1 MWEAII
7 GAAVALIGSLVAS
20 GKDAEAQRVREQ
32 MANEFGNNILPQ
44 LDKAVAQQA
53 GKSAFETN
61 AEDSTGRRAELD
73 TLAQLDDAYRT
84 GGSTDADLAAYDAA
98 RRKVS
103 KAANSKAANAAMV
116 ATQRGQN
123 NTGLGQVLAAQGSQD
138 ELESL
143 ASLDADLANA
153 ARGRAQQALLAKG
166 QMAGQVRGDDWRALS
181 TKLSA
186 ADVANRFN
194 ATQRQQAELINQ
206 NLPQQQY
213 NNRLALLQARNA
225 ARLGVAQGLERQGND
240 ARQTAGG
247 LGQGA
252 ISFGSSWKDDE
263 DNPHGDSGGSH

>member
-1 MWEAII
+1 MEALIGAII
-7 GAAVALIGSLVAS
+7 GLIGNLIGA
-20 GKDAEAQRVREQ
+20 GKDAEAQRIRE
-32 MANEFGNNILPQ
+32 MAAQEFGNDILPHI
-44 LDKAVAQQA
+44 DKAIAQQV
-53 GKSAFETN
+53 GKSAFETT

-84 GGSTDADLAAYDAA
+84 GGSTNADLAAYDAA

-103 KAANSKAANAAMV
+103 KAANSKSANASMV
-116 ATQRGQN
+116 ATARGQN
-123 NTGLGQVLAAQGSQD
+123 NTALGQVLAAQGSQD
-138 ELESL
+138 ELEAL
-143 ASLDADLANA
+143 ASLDGDLANG
-153 ARGRAQQALLAKG
+153 ARNRAQQALLAKG

-225 ARLGVAQGLERQGND
+225 ARLGVAQGLEKQGAD